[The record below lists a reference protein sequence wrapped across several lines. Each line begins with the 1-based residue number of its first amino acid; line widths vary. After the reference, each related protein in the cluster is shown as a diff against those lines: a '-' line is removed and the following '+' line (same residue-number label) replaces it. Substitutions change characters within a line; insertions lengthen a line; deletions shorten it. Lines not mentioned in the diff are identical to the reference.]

1 MKKNM
6 HQNDEIRTMVG
17 VIENCIKE
25 NKIEFLANL
34 IVTLQKEYQ
43 ELASLSTDGE
53 YQVTWTHHQAL
64 DYLTFQRK
72 P

>member
-1 MKKNM
+1 M

-43 ELASLSTDGE
+43 EVASLSTDGE
-53 YQVTWTHHQAL
+53 YQVTWTHHQTL
-64 DYLTFQRK
+64 DYLTYQRK

>member
-1 MKKNM
+1 M
-6 HQNDEIRTMVG
+6 HQNEEVRVMIG

-25 NKIEFLANL
+25 DKLEFLANL

-43 ELASLSTDGE
+43 EIAKLSTDGE
-53 YQVTWTHHQAL
+53 YEVTWTHHQTL
-64 DYLTFQRK
+64 DYLTYQRK

>member
-1 MKKNM
+1 MYQSEETKIM
-6 HQNDEIRTMVG
+6 IG

-34 IVTLQKEYQ
+34 MVTLQREYR
-43 ELASLSTDGE
+43 EIASLSTDGE
-53 YQVTWTHHQAL
+53 YQLTWTHHQTL